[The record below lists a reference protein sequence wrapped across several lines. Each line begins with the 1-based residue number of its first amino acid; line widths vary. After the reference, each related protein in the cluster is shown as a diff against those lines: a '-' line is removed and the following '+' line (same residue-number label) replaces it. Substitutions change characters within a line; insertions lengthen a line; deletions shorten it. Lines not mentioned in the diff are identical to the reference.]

1 MATPV
6 QSRPDRSPRAHRQ
19 APVWAVLNCGDS
31 VVTPPPSQ
39 RSVASDR
46 AGGGGGGVCGQEPRG
61 LGVAVE
67 AREERPKP
75 RLTTEVSVLWP
86 QVTDFPGNEPGGTG
100 SSRTS
105 SSVVP
110 SALLPA
116 ATKWV
121 PALRCTSR
129 PWRNDSP
136 GAAPHGRAVTTVQV
150 HFIAS
155 LTLQHKERLKA
166 KQKSWFLVLMSRP
179 WLVPEHPAGGGSCRS
194 FPPKLSR
201 GGGPRNTRSCKS
213 SSQWGQGRPTVERG
227 CGQAAGHKGA
237 LDLEDGRQAS

>member
-6 QSRPDRSPRAHRQ
+6 RSGPDRSPRAHRQ
-19 APVWAVLNCGDS
+19 APVWAVLNCRDS

-46 AGGGGGGVCGQEPRG
+46 GGGGGVCGQEPRG

-75 RLTTEVSVLWP
+75 RLTTEVSVLRP
-86 QVTDFPGNEPGGTG
+86 QVTDFPGNEPGGTR
-100 SSRTS
+100 SSCTS

-166 KQKSWFLVLMSRP
+166 KQKSWFLVPMSRP
-179 WLVPEHPAGGGSCRS
+179 WLVPEHPAVGGEL
-194 FPPKLSR
+194 PVL
-201 GGGPRNTRSCKS
+201 
-213 SSQWGQGRPTVERG
+213 SSQALPAGGRGQGPKEHTFLQILLPVG
-227 CGQAAGHKGA
+227 SGQAHGEAGLRPGCRAAPSCGA
-237 LDLEDGRQAS
+237 QRCP